1 MWLDGENLMFKVN
14 EEDLGVVFTNP
25 KFRSEKL
32 LATVFITDIADSV
45 QVLRGAIIKI
55 GNP

>member
-1 MWLDGENLMFKVN
+1 MWLDGENMMFKVN

-25 KFRSEKL
+25 RFRGEIL

>member
-25 KFRSEKL
+25 RFRSEKL